1 MRTAIF
7 PGSFDPFTSG
17 HKEIVQSALQLF
29 DKVIIA
35 IGNNSSK
42 KGFLTHESRIKVIE
56 DSIVDLKATG
66 SDIEVIS
73 YSGLTTDLCQR
84 LGAKFIVRGVRS
96 GTDFESEYVIAQANK
111 KLLPEVSTI
120 FLTTS
125 LEHSIISSTIVRDI
139 VLNGGDAKE
148 FLAPGV
154 DLNKYR

>member
-17 HKEIVQSALQLF
+17 HKEIVQSALKLF

-56 DSIVDLKATG
+56 DSIVDLKASG

-73 YSGLTTDLCQR
+73 YSGLTTDLCYR

-96 GTDFESEYVIAQANK
+96 GTDFETEYVIAQANK